1 MITLKSV
8 SVRARSTSKLVP
20 VAVAIF
26 ALGLIA
32 LAAVFVLYVLG
43 HHDLPLWLNA
53 SAGVLV
59 PLGLGLA
66 LVGLYRERAVP
77 RGSPRPASPRNP

>member
-1 MITLKSV
+1 MATT
-8 SVRARSTSKLVP
+8 SVRSSKLVP

-26 ALGLIA
+26 AIGLIA
-32 LAAVFVLYVLG
+32 LAAVFVLYLSG
-43 HHDLPLWLNA
+43 HKDLPLWLNS

-66 LVGLYRERAVP
+66 LVGLIREARTQ
-77 RGSPRPASPRNP
+77 R

>member
-1 MITLKSV
+1 MPNPAHAT
-8 SVRARSTSKLVP
+8 RLVP

-32 LAAVFVLYVLG
+32 TAAVFVLYVTG
-43 HHDLPLWLNA
+43 RHDLPLWLNT

-59 PLGLGLA
+59 PLGLLLA
-66 LVGLYRERAVP
+66 LVGLVREAR
-77 RGSPRPASPRNP
+77 R